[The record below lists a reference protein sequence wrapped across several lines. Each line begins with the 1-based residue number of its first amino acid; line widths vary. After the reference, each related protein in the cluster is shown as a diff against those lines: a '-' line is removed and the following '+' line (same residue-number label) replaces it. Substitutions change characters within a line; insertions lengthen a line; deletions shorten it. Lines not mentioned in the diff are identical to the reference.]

1 MPYDSKAT
9 KERILAAATA
19 EFAAH
24 GVAGARVDRIA
35 AQAEA
40 NKRAIYDY
48 FGDKNALFATVL
60 EHLMADL
67 AQAVPPGED
76 PLPAYAERLFDYH
89 RAHPEAL
96 RLLMWEALELGDQPV
111 PGEAARTRHYDD
123 KVRAAKTASQ
133 TAAPGDDPG
142 DGAGAGDG
150 DDARARLFFTLSL
163 VGWTLAM
170 PQLRRMILGPDH
182 TLDQLRPAIANAVRS
197 LSDTDETTSPGN

>member
-1 MPYDSKAT
+1 MAYDSTAT

-48 FGDKNALFATVL
+48 FGDKGRLFAAVL
-60 EHLMADL
+60 ERLMADL
-67 AQAVPPGED
+67 AEAVPPGDEE
-76 PLPAYAERLFDYH
+76 LPAYAERLFDYH

-111 PGEAARTRHYDD
+111 PGEQDRTRHYQD
-123 KVRAAKTASQ
+123 KIDAARAT
-133 TAAPGDDPG
+133 
-142 DGAGAGDG
+142 DG
-150 DDARARLFFTLSL
+150 DADPRTRLFFTLGL

-170 PQLRRMILGPDH
+170 PQLRRMILGADH
-182 TLDQLRPAIANAVRS
+182 SLDDLRPAIARAIRG
-197 LSDTDETTSPGN
+197 LPTDDGLGRPHPGRP

>member
-1 MPYDSKAT
+1 MAYDSTAT

-48 FGDKNALFATVL
+48 FGDKRRLFAAVL
-60 EHLMADL
+60 ERLMADL
-67 AQAVPPGED
+67 AQAVPPGDED
-76 PLPAYAERLFDYH
+76 LPAYAERLFDYH

-111 PGEAARTRHYDD
+111 PGEEARTRHYQD
-123 KVRAAKTASQ
+123 KIRATRAT
-133 TAAPGDDPG
+133 
-142 DGAGAGDG
+142 DG
-150 DDARARLFFTLSL
+150 DADPRTRLFFTLGL

-170 PQLRRMILGPDH
+170 PQLRRMILGADH
-182 TLDQLRPAIANAVRS
+182 SLDRLRPAIAHAIRALPAEDGHGQAS
-197 LSDTDETTSPGN
+197 PDTE

>member
-1 MPYDSKAT
+1 MAYDSTAT

-35 AQAEA
+35 AEAKA

-48 FGDKNALFATVL
+48 FGDKDRLFAAVL
-60 EHLMADL
+60 ERLMADL
-67 AQAVPPGED
+67 AEAVPPGD
-76 PLPAYAERLFDYH
+76 DDLPSYAERLFDYH

-111 PGEAARTRHYDD
+111 PGEDARTRHYQD
-123 KVRAAKTASQ
+123 KLRAAATAD
-133 TAAPGDDPG
+133 ADDDP
-142 DGAGAGDG
+142 
-150 DDARARLFFTLSL
+150 RARLFFTLGL
-163 VGWTLAM
+163 VGWSLAM

-182 TLDQLRPAIANAVRS
+182 DLDQLRPAIAQAVRS
-197 LSDTDETTSPGN
+197 LPTSNHRPSER